1 MLIDKVITKNRK
13 GYMMKKIYTLM
24 TLMLFLSVSFLN
36 LDSNSNTALAQEKGM
51 VPGNTLG
58 LKSDADLW
66 RYVRTGK
73 AGSTQMKDEL
83 ASIMIQSEGDN
94 WRALRNG
101 PVSLYGAFALAG
113 IIGLLV
119 IFFFVRGRIT
129 VDSGMS
135 GKTILRFGTIDRFA
149 HWLMAG
155 SFVLLALTGLNLMYG
170 KYFLLPL
177 FGPEIFS
184 AITIGGKYIHNY
196 LAFGFM
202 AGLALSFVLWV
213 RHNVPS
219 KVDWEW
225 LKLGGG
231 IFKAGIHPPAK
242 KFNAG
247 QKIIFWI
254 TMLGGLSVS
263 MSGIALM
270 FPFTT
275 TMMGDTFALLN
286 IFGLGLPTDIT
297 LMQEQQYNQIWHGIV
312 SLALMVM
319 IIAHIYI
326 GSIGMEGAI
335 DAMNTGEVDRNWA
348 KEHHGLWV
356 KEEDEKSGSVKP
368 AE

>member
-1 MLIDKVITKNRK
+1 MKRIFTLTMLLSILIIGFLKIDSTTN
-13 GYMMKKIYTLM
+13 
-24 TLMLFLSVSFLN
+24 N
-36 LDSNSNTALAQEKGM
+36 ALAQEKGM

-58 LKSDADLW
+58 IKSDADLW
-66 RYVRTGK
+66 RYIRTGK

-83 ASIMIQSEGDN
+83 ASVMIQSEGDN

-101 PVSLYGAFALAG
+101 PLSFYGAVGLAG
-113 IIGLLV
+113 IIGLLAV
-119 IFFFVRGRIT
+119 FFFVRGRIR

-170 KYFLLPL
+170 KYILLPVL
-177 FGPEIFS
+177 GPEIFS
-184 AITIGGKYIHNY
+184 SMTIGGKYIHNF

-202 AGLALSFVLWV
+202 AGLALSFLLWV
-213 RHNVPS
+213 KHNFPT

-225 LKLGGG
+225 IKLGGG
-231 IFKAGIHPPAK
+231 IFKAGVHPPAR

-254 TMLGGLSVS
+254 TMLGGLSIS

-275 TMMGDTFALLN
+275 SMMSDTFAILN
-286 IFGLGLPTDIT
+286 VFGFGLPTD
-297 LMQEQQYNQIWHGIV
+297 LSPMQEQQYNQIWHVIV
-312 SLALMVM
+312 SLVLIVM

-356 KEEDEKSGSVKP
+356 KEEDEKSGIKP

>member
-135 GKTILRFGTIDRFA
+135 GKTILRFG
-149 HWLMAG
+149 
-155 SFVLLALTGLNLMYG
+155 LN
-170 KYFLLPL
+170 
-177 FGPEIFS
+177 GPE
-184 AITIGGKYIHNY
+184 
-196 LAFGFM
+196 
-202 AGLALSFVLWV
+202 V
-213 RHNVPS
+213 VP
-219 KVDWEW
+219 
-225 LKLGGG
+225 
-231 IFKAGIHPPAK
+231 
-242 KFNAG
+242 
-247 QKIIFWI
+247 
-254 TMLGGLSVS
+254 
-263 MSGIALM
+263 
-270 FPFTT
+270 
-275 TMMGDTFALLN
+275 
-286 IFGLGLPTDIT
+286 
-297 LMQEQQYNQIWHGIV
+297 
-312 SLALMVM
+312 
-319 IIAHIYI
+319 
-326 GSIGMEGAI
+326 
-335 DAMNTGEVDRNWA
+335 R
-348 KEHHGLWV
+348 
-356 KEEDEKSGSVKP
+356 
-368 AE
+368 

>member
-1 MLIDKVITKNRK
+1 MLIDKVITKYCK
-13 GYMMKKIYTLM
+13 GYIMKKIFTLIS
-24 TLMLFLSVSFLN
+24 LLLFFLVVFVN
-36 LDSNSNTALAQEKGM
+36 FDSNVNVASAQEKGM

-83 ASIMIQSEGDN
+83 ASVMIQSEGDN
-94 WRALRNG
+94 WRSLRNG
-101 PVSLYGAFALAG
+101 PVSVYGAYGLAG
-113 IIGLLV
+113 IIGLLL

-135 GKTILRFGTIDRFA
+135 GKTILRFSAIDRFA

-177 FGPEIFS
+177 FGPEAFS

-213 RHNVPS
+213 KHNFPT

-225 LKLGGG
+225 IKLGGG
-231 IFKAGIHPPAK
+231 IFKAGIHPPAR

-275 TMMGDTFALLN
+275 TMMADTFALFN
-286 IFGLGLPTDIT
+286 VFGFGLPTD
-297 LMQEQQYNQIWHGIV
+297 LSPMQEQQYNQIWHAIV
-312 SLALMVM
+312 SLALMIM

-356 KEEDEKSGSVKP
+356 KEEDEKSGKIKP

>member
-1 MLIDKVITKNRK
+1 
-13 GYMMKKIYTLM
+13 
-24 TLMLFLSVSFLN
+24 
-36 LDSNSNTALAQEKGM
+36 
-51 VPGNTLG
+51 
-58 LKSDADLW
+58 
-66 RYVRTGK
+66 
-73 AGSTQMKDEL
+73 
-83 ASIMIQSEGDN
+83 
-94 WRALRNG
+94 
-101 PVSLYGAFALAG
+101 
-113 IIGLLV
+113 
-119 IFFFVRGRIT
+119 
-129 VDSGMS
+129 
-135 GKTILRFGTIDRFA
+135 
-149 HWLMAG
+149 MAG

-202 AGLALSFVLWV
+202 LGLALSFVLWV

-286 IFGLGLPTDIT
+286 VLDLGY
-297 LMQEQQYNQIWHGIV
+297 QQ
-312 SLALMVM
+312 
-319 IIAHIYI
+319 
-326 GSIGMEGAI
+326 
-335 DAMNTGEVDRNWA
+335 T
-348 KEHHGLWV
+348 
-356 KEEDEKSGSVKP
+356 
-368 AE
+368 